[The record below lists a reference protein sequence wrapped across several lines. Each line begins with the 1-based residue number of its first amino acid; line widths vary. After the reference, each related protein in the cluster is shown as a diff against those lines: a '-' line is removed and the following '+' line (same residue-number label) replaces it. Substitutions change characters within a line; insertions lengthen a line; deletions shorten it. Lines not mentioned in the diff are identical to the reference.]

1 VVCYEALAGLP
12 RLQRVSGW
20 KTKFE
25 WLWRNLRSSC
35 IDSESVI
42 GGGLQFL
49 HWYCMLHT
57 NSYIDTYLHS
67 FVSGHVGVS
76 RALYVV
82 SLVTHALQMWKW
94 KLIAE
99 V

>member
-1 VVCYEALAGLP
+1 MFGQAG
-12 RLQRVSGW
+12 VAWGM
-20 KTKFE
+20 FM
-25 WLWRNLRSSC
+25 
-35 IDSESVI
+35 
-42 GGGLQFL
+42 G
-49 HWYCMLHT
+49 
-57 NSYIDTYLHS
+57 SYDA
-67 FVSGHVGVS
+67 VKDGHVGVS